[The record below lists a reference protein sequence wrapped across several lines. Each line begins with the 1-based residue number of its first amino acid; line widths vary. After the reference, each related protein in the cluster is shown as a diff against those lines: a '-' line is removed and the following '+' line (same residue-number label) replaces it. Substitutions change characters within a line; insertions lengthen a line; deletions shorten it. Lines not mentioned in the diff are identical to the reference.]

1 MSKDLIANICGVL
14 SVILAIY
21 CGIPYLR
28 SILARKTK
36 PHQFSWLIFAIM
48 NAIVTVSQY
57 LKGARASVLISL
69 TFLIFNLLTLA
80 LSLKYGTRNTSRFDK
95 LLFIFSLATI
105 AAWIITKNPSVAIWL
120 TVVIDIFATLMIIL
134 KIRQQPDSEAPYAWL
149 VGTVAYLFSS
159 LSLINKPAG
168 ILYVRPVYGFL
179 SDVAVLAAIYFYA
192 VNKKDPS

>member
-1 MSKDLIANICGVL
+1 MSKDLIANTCGVL

-95 LLFIFSLATI
+95 LLFVFSLLTI

-134 KIRQQPDSEAPYAWL
+134 KVRQEPNSEAPYAWL

-192 VNKKDPS
+192 VNKKDPN